1 MATVTPR
8 AGSWRA
14 IPAHLDD
21 LAKAIPRLLNAGW
34 KQVWVVTDHGWLLL
48 PDGLPKAE
56 LPARLTETKWGRCAV
71 LKDAVADADW
81 LEVDDL
87 IGEQIAVV
95 LRRDGQKVAKERM
108 NLGAAWEGNAH
119 AA

>member
-1 MATVTPR
+1 M
-8 AGSWRA
+8 
-14 IPAHLDD
+14 
-21 LAKAIPRLLNAGW
+21 
-34 KQVWVVTDHGWLLL
+34 
-48 PDGLPKAE
+48 
-56 LPARLTETKWGRCAV
+56 
-71 LKDAVADADW
+71 ADADW

-108 NLGAAWEGNAH
+108 NLGAAWEGNAN